1 MNIHLVRTPGPYQ
14 RKWVA
19 ISIRLADLFYWH
31 GDDYYFK
38 WCSFNLQDMAF
49 CLLKDGLLHYER
61 IAIANF
67 SEVSE
72 NRK

>member
-1 MNIHLVRTPGPYQ
+1 MSANTHWNISEKHFQINYTRQ
-14 RKWVA
+14 RNCL
-19 ISIRLADLFYWH
+19 RWH
-31 GDDYYFK
+31 GGGYSFK
-38 WCSFNLQDMAF
+38 RCPFSFQDMAF